1 MSVPNSE
8 NHRYLRAKA
17 EKLGHLLDLDEVSQD

>member
-8 NHRYLRAKA
+8 NHRYLRAKQ
-17 EKLGHLLDLDEVSQD
+17 EKLGHFLDFDEVTQD